1 MLRERDEFNLEKRIK
16 RKGLIVTFHC
26 TKRRC
31 SKTFLEGAEKK
42 DKKQLS
48 QVVVGRMLF
57 GHITSRV

>member
-1 MLRERDEFNLEKRIK
+1 MLRERDEFSLEKRIK
-16 RKGLIVTFHC
+16 GKGLIATFHC

-31 SKTFLEGAEKK
+31 SKAFLECAEKK

-48 QVVVGRMLF
+48 QIVVGRMLF